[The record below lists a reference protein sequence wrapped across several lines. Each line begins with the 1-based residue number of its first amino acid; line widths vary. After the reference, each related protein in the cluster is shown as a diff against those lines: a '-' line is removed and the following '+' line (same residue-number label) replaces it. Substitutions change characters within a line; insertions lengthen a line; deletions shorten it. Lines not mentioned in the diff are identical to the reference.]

1 MQDHCLT
8 NYSFSLNYGWNI
20 RIENFCLQVFSFSSR
35 RPREQSQ
42 FVKISTDGN
51 HTVLVTPSH
60 YMFTGAGA
68 GSPHPNIHRWSYV
81 PAGMLKPGDTIPVLF
96 RSSIKPATIREISTE
111 RSIGVF
117 LPHTLSGAIIV
128 DGIVA
133 TELTTVVPR
142 FMASSRFHQV
152 IVHIV
157 KNLRRTHLGF
167 TSTLVNALSMVYHG
181 STDATFDGS
190 VI

>member
-1 MQDHCLT
+1 
-8 NYSFSLNYGWNI
+8 
-20 RIENFCLQVFSFSSR
+20 
-35 RPREQSQ
+35 
-42 FVKISTDGN
+42 
-51 HTVLVTPSH
+51 
-60 YMFTGAGA
+60 MFTGAGA
-68 GSPHPNIHRWSYV
+68 GLPHPNIHRWSYV